1 MINFPVVLLC
11 ITLLSGCTSNELVKQ
26 NNPDTNRGYFS
37 DASKCSQ
44 SAMNKQRLNVP
55 TAGTQTVIEIPIGY
69 DANTYVDCMK
79 HTGWPVPRADPTE
92 YLDVSTACL
101 KKAQGTENPDKSYAD
116 CIKRSRLDVEVVT
129 DK

>member
-1 MINFPVVLLC
+1 MINFSVVLLC

-26 NNPDTNRGYFS
+26 NNQDTNRGYFS

-55 TAGTQTVIEIPIGY
+55 TAGTQTVVEVPIGY

-79 HTGWPVPRADPTE
+79 HTGWPVPRADSTE

-116 CIKRSRLDVEVVT
+116 CIKGSRLDVEVIT
-129 DK
+129 NK